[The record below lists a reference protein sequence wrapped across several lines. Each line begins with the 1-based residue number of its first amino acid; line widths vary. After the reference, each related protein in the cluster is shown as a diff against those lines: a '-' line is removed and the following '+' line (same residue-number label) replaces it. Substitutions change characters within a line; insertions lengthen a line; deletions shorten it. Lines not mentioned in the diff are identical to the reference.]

1 MARAVKGA
9 GKGSALKRKDR
20 RQAKYTPGPGPDSF
34 KPVGVA
40 DKAVAVGEKEKKAP
54 GKLSKKRKAE
64 GGGSGAAAAA
74 NGDDKKHKFAK
85 KTSGGSTGGGK
96 DGKYAGSGGKDA
108 SWAKKAPLSNK
119 HADAPKHV
127 ATTRKEQKA
136 ANDEKKAYQKPNFTL
151 VTEIVTMWERLRVK
165 KISAVD
171 KRALVVSIFKACVGK
186 VPDLANNHKGS
197 RVIQALLKYGT
208 KEEVAAIYGECTPQ
222 IAMLAK
228 SLYGHFIVKKLV
240 NPLNPKP

>member
-1 MARAVKGA
+1 
-9 GKGSALKRKDR
+9 
-20 RQAKYTPGPGPDSF
+20 
-34 KPVGVA
+34 
-40 DKAVAVGEKEKKAP
+40 
-54 GKLSKKRKAE
+54 
-64 GGGSGAAAAA
+64 
-74 NGDDKKHKFAK
+74 
-85 KTSGGSTGGGK
+85 
-96 DGKYAGSGGKDA
+96 
-108 SWAKKAPLSNK
+108 
-119 HADAPKHV
+119 
-127 ATTRKEQKA
+127 
-136 ANDEKKAYQKPNFTL
+136 
-151 VTEIVTMWERLRVK
+151 MWERLRVK